1 MPGHA
6 TGELTR
12 RDRHAIADLLS
23 DHRGLPAIQALSAI
37 PGFSGVTEL
46 LLFPM
51 RSCPARADV
60 TLPPRAPIATGHIW
74 RALRVGVRIAVEI
87 HMMSAQCS
95 GFLGAD
101 PDAQGSARRRHVSA
115 RPGGEHPA
123 SQSTAA
129 PWARSSLR

>member
-1 MPGHA
+1 
-6 TGELTR
+6 
-12 RDRHAIADLLS
+12 
-23 DHRGLPAIQALSAI
+23 
-37 PGFSGVTEL
+37 L

-101 PDAQGSARRRHVSA
+101 PDAQAQHDVGMYQLGRAANILQARAQLHRGQDPHCGDN
-115 RPGGEHPA
+115 RPD
-123 SQSTAA
+123 
-129 PWARSSLR
+129 LL